1 MFYRKLFYTEEVAQ
15 LQRRTLTRKLYFHV
29 LGESV
34 AGKSTF
40 INLLVGVDILPT
52 SQLSCTATF
61 CELRYSN
68 SKYAVCYVKDG
79 RQRKIDLSHPEGI
92 EELKQEMS
100 YITDDVDDNENE
112 KILVFWPFD
121 ILEVS
126 LSFKFNKYEIVF
138 FRNDPRWVVNNLY
151 NPLDRKS

>member
-1 MFYRKLFYTEEVAQ
+1 MVEVQ
-15 LQRRTLTRKLYFHV
+15 IRTLTKKLYFHV
-29 LGESV
+29 SGESV

-68 SKYAVCYVKDG
+68 SKYAICYVKDG
-79 RQRKIDLSHPEGI
+79 RQRKIDLSLPEGI
-92 EELKQEMS
+92 EELKQQMS

-126 LSFKFNKYEIVF
+126 LEVHIGVLCF
-138 FRNDPRWVVNNLY
+138 FLT
-151 NPLDRKS
+151 K